1 MLLIK
6 KIFSNAYLNATK
18 AKLRV
23 ICYHRVNRGHDYF
36 SIDTGVFEKQIE
48 YLAKHYSIIPFQ
60 EFFNVLEGRKD
71 IRKGLLI
78 TFDDGY
84 HDFYSDAFPILEK
97 YSAPAVVFLTTNFIN
112 QKMWMWQDLYRFIF
126 YNTQLKSFNLN
137 FNGNDSI
144 SIKSN
149 PEKMNARKIIHE
161 HCVLLGREERIDFLL
176 NLAKELKVRL
186 PEKPTNEYAAM
197 NWDEVRELSG
207 RNIEFGAH
215 THRHEILSCLNNQD
229 IQSEV
234 SESKMIIEKNLNKPV
249 TAFAYPNGSKQDYSD
264 DAKSIVKEN
273 GFKCAFTM
281 VRGLNDQTTDKFE
294 LKRFS
299 NPRNFDRTFNSQLS
313 GINQAFTNAN

>member
-48 YLAKHYSIIPFQ
+48 FLAKHYSIISFQ

-84 HDFYSDAFPILEK
+84 HDFYSDAYPILEK

-112 QKMWMWQDLYRFIF
+112 QKMWMWQDLYRYIF
-126 YNTQLKSFNLN
+126 SETLLKSFD
-137 FNGNDSI
+137 FNGNGVI
-144 SIKSN
+144 PINSN
-149 PEKMNARKIIHE
+149 LEIMNARKIIHE
-161 HCVLLGREERIDFLL
+161 HCVLLGRKDRLDFLI
-176 NLAKELKVRL
+176 NLAKKLNVKL
-186 PEKPTNEYAAM
+186 TDAPPKDYAAM

-207 RNIEFGAH
+207 KNIEFGAH
-215 THRHEILSCLNNQD
+215 THRHEILSCLNIQD
-229 IQSEV
+229 IQNEI
-234 SESKMIIEKNLNKPV
+234 SKSKILIEKNLNKPV
-249 TAFAYPNGSKQDYSD
+249 SAFAYPNGSKQDFSD
-264 DAKSIVKEN
+264 EAKSVVKEN

-281 VRGLNDQTTDKFE
+281 VRGLNDQATDKFE

-313 GINQAFTNAN
+313 GINQAFTHAN